1 MSVVFSCVAFAAQKA
16 PEKVDL
22 TGTWT
27 SEKCESM
34 PNGQG
39 GETYFTRTFPMT
51 NKEWKIDFTVFGDKD
66 CTQALFTLDVAGDWE
81 LRGKSKAVKGAHNAF
96 FGFKTRTLT
105 AKADGAV
112 QFMNQAGF
120 CGKKDWKVGE
130 AVDINS
136 TGCAQIGAKPITDC
150 NKRVRSSWAIVVAT
164 CARSATIRRSF
175 ILLRS
180 LRSPKSETCGIDGS
194 LLCCLPGKIRP
205 PLLEK

>member
-1 MSVVFSCVAFAAQKA
+1 MKVVAAVVASVVLSSVAFAAKKA
-16 PEKVDL
+16 PAKVDL

-39 GETYFTRTFPMT
+39 GETFFKRTFPMT
-51 NKEWKIDFTVFGDKD
+51 DKEWKIDFTVFGDKD
-66 CTQALFTLDVAGDWE
+66 CSQALFTLDVAGDWE
-81 LRGKSKAVKGAHNAF
+81 LRGKSKSVKGAHNAF

-130 AVDINS
+130 AVDIHT
-136 TGCAQIGAKPITDC
+136 TGCAQLGAKPSTECKGEHDLV
-150 NKRVRSSWAIVVAT
+150 KMDGGKVFLGD
-164 CARSATIRRSF
+164 RSADMCKKNNYPSKLYPVALIKM
-175 ILLRS
+175 
-180 LRSPKSETCGIDGS
+180 P
-194 LLCCLPGKIRP
+194 
-205 PLLEK
+205 

>member
-1 MSVVFSCVAFAAQKA
+1 VKLVQLVSLSVLAAVSSVAFAAKETKTA
-16 PEKVDL
+16 KTNL
-22 TGTWT
+22 AGNWT

-66 CTQALFTLDVAGDWE
+66 CTQPLFTLDVAGKWE
-81 LRGKSKAVKGAHNAF
+81 LRGQSKSVEGAHNAF

-105 AKADGAV
+105 AKSEGAV

-130 AVDINS
+130 ALDIHK
-136 TGCAQIGAKPITDC
+136 TGCAQLGAKPAKECKGEHDLV
-150 NKRVRSSWAIVVAT
+150 KMDGEKVFLGDRSGNMCEKNNYPTKLYPVAL
-164 CARSATIRRSF
+164 I
-175 ILLRS
+175 
-180 LRSPKSETCGIDGS
+180 K
-194 LLCCLPGKIRP
+194 K
-205 PLLEK
+205 

>member
-1 MSVVFSCVAFAAQKA
+1 MKVFAAVVASVVFSSVALAAKKA
-16 PEKVDL
+16 PANMDL

-51 NKEWKIDFTVFGDKD
+51 EKEWKIDFTVFGDKD

-81 LRGKSKAVKGAHNAF
+81 LRGKSKAVKGAYNAF

-130 AVDINS
+130 TYDIHT
-136 TGCAQIGAKPITDC
+136 TGCAQLGAKPLTECKGEHDLV
-150 NKRVRSSWAIVVAT
+150 KLDGAKWFLGDRSGDMCKKSGHPKKLHSVAL
-164 CARSATIRRSF
+164 IKK
-175 ILLRS
+175 
-180 LRSPKSETCGIDGS
+180 P
-194 LLCCLPGKIRP
+194 
-205 PLLEK
+205 

>member
-1 MSVVFSCVAFAAQKA
+1 MNRFVALAVSVVFSCVAFAAQKA

-150 NKRVRSSWAIVVAT
+150 KGEHDLVKVDEGKVFLGDRGGDMCKKRNYPKKLYPVAL
-164 CARSATIRRSF
+164 IKK
-175 ILLRS
+175 
-180 LRSPKSETCGIDGS
+180 P
-194 LLCCLPGKIRP
+194 
-205 PLLEK
+205 